1 MQPIKTDLTAI
12 ADFAATKTIENDR
25 FRDFLKSQDSAV
37 IDELVQELN
46 ADITPKID
54 CTACGNCCKSLM
66 INITE
71 PESKALADHLQ
82 MDLADVK
89 KKYIEESLQ
98 GNLIMNTIPC
108 HFLDG
113 TKCSIYE
120 HRFYECREFPHLHR
134 PHFTDRLF
142 GTLMYYHMCP
152 IIFNVVE
159 ELKDKTNFR

>member
-1 MQPIKTDLTAI
+1 MQPLKTDLTAI
-12 ADFAATKTIENDR
+12 ADFAATKTVENDR
-25 FRDFLKSQDSAV
+25 FRDFLKSQDSAF

-71 PESKALADHLQ
+71 PESKALAVHLQ
-82 MDLADVK
+82 MDWADVK
-89 KKYIEESLQ
+89 KAYIEESLQ

-108 HFLDG
+108 HFLEG

-120 HRFYECREFPHLHR
+120 HRFNECREFPHLHR
-134 PHFTDRLF
+134 PNFTDRLF